1 MRSGVP
7 GGPGKL
13 AEVSRRRAVAALGT
27 LVLAL
32 AGAAV
37 LPGPRTAAAAARPT
51 RPALVFSPS
60 RYDYGQVS
68 PGQSASQTFILSNS
82 GQKATGRL
90 RVQLSGPAAFSI
102 TGSTCRATRLRP
114 GGACA
119 ITVRFAPSRPGRI
132 TATLTAASK
141 GGSQHATTASG
152 ALTGAGRALG
162 AAPGQIIWVSTDEI
176 WTANLDGTSPHA
188 IVTGQVDPEGIAA
201 NSSHLYWA
209 DGAAGT
215 IWEAN
220 LDGSSP
226 HIIVTS
232 QRGQAG
238 LAVTPSHI
246 YWANEGGGEDRAG
259 TIWAANLDG
268 SNPHVI
274 VTGQTLPAGVAA
286 DASHV
291 YWADDGNETA
301 GNGTI
306 SEASPDGTSPHT
318 IVTGQTVPAGVAV
331 DASHLYWASLG
342 NDTAGNDLIS
352 EANLDGTSP
361 HTIVTGQNNPSGVAS
376 DSSHVYWASNGDG
389 TVNQVSPDGS
399 SPHTIVTGQDSPTWM
414 AVTPAAA
421 DLSFSPVPYDYGSV
435 SPGQTAT
442 QLFTLANS
450 GQAATGPL
458 TVTVPGSAAFT
469 TTSDACTGSSLA
481 PGQSCQ
487 VTVKFAPASTGA
499 VTATLTAASQAPAAT
514 ATDALTG
521 TGVTFGHIYWGDA
534 LAGTVNAAGLD
545 GSNPH
550 ALVTGQNLAFG
561 VAVGSH
567 LYWDDTDGIS
577 EANLDGTA
585 AHLIVSQPGPAGL
598 ALADGHLYWANQTT
612 NTIWV
617 ASADGTGA
625 RALVT
630 GQSAPTGLAAGDGNL
645 YWANNRDG
653 AIWTASLDGTGA
665 HAILTGQDQPFGVAV
680 TASHLFWGNFGHGA
694 GGKGAVWTAS
704 LDGTSPQI
712 IARQDCTVG
721 VAAGPAQ
728 LYWIGTCVFTGTI
741 HEAGLDGSNPQT
753 LLTDPGGPQWLA
765 VGP

>member
-1 MRSGVP
+1 
-7 GGPGKL
+7 
-13 AEVSRRRAVAALGT
+13 
-27 LVLAL
+27 
-32 AGAAV
+32 
-37 LPGPRTAAAAARPT
+37 
-51 RPALVFSPS
+51 
-60 RYDYGQVS
+60 
-68 PGQSASQTFILSNS
+68 
-82 GQKATGRL
+82 
-90 RVQLSGPAAFSI
+90 
-102 TGSTCRATRLRP
+102 
-114 GGACA
+114 
-119 ITVRFAPSRPGRI
+119 
-132 TATLTAASK
+132 
-141 GGSQHATTASG
+141 
-152 ALTGAGRALG
+152 
-162 AAPGQIIWVSTDEI
+162 
-176 WTANLDGTSPHA
+176 
-188 IVTGQVDPEGIAA
+188 
-201 NSSHLYWA
+201 
-209 DGAAGT
+209 
-215 IWEAN
+215 
-220 LDGSSP
+220 
-226 HIIVTS
+226 
-232 QRGQAG
+232 
-238 LAVTPSHI
+238 
-246 YWANEGGGEDRAG
+246 
-259 TIWAANLDG
+259 
-268 SNPHVI
+268 
-274 VTGQTLPAGVAA
+274 
-286 DASHV
+286 
-291 YWADDGNETA
+291 
-301 GNGTI
+301 
-306 SEASPDGTSPHT
+306 
-318 IVTGQTVPAGVAV
+318 
-331 DASHLYWASLG
+331 
-342 NDTAGNDLIS
+342 
-352 EANLDGTSP
+352 
-361 HTIVTGQNNPSGVAS
+361 
-376 DSSHVYWASNGDG
+376 
-389 TVNQVSPDGS
+389 
-399 SPHTIVTGQDSPTWM
+399 M

-585 AHLIVSQPGPAGL
+585 AHLIVSQPGRPGWLWLMATSTGPTRPPTRS
-598 ALADGHLYWANQTT
+598 GWP
-612 NTIWV
+612 
-617 ASADGTGA
+617 SADGTGA

-721 VAAGPAQ
+721 VSSRPGPA
-728 LYWIGTCVFTGTI
+728 L
-741 HEAGLDGSNPQT
+741 LDRHLRLHWHHP
-753 LLTDPGGPQWLA
+753 
-765 VGP
+765 